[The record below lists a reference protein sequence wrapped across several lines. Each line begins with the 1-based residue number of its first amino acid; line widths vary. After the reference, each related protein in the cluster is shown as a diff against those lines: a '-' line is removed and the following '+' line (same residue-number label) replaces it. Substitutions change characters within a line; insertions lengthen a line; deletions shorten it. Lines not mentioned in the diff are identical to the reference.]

1 MKAAG
6 VARKQ
11 NRERLALT
19 ARLDKKLSDAAT
31 ECMKKMV
38 TSDIVRVRS
47 LWKDWS
53 WIKGTQGHVG
63 KETPFLRHLCLKTT
77 ILPTQARDKH
87 RETSPELAF
96 P

>member
-1 MKAAG
+1 VAFFLCVGAQETPMKAAG

-63 KETPFLRHLCLKTT
+63 KETPFLRHLY
-77 ILPTQARDKH
+77 
-87 RETSPELAF
+87 
-96 P
+96 

>member
-53 WIKGTQGHVG
+53 WIKGTQVR
-63 KETPFLRHLCLKTT
+63 KMPSFEPFDAENDHFTKTGSGQT
-77 ILPTQARDKH
+77 W
-87 RETSPELAF
+87 
-96 P
+96 

>member
-63 KETPFLRHLCLKTT
+63 KETPFLRHL
-77 ILPTQARDKH
+77 D
-87 RETSPELAF
+87 
-96 P
+96 